1 MTFDFNLKNFESIKK
16 RFLMNKIDNIVD
28 EMKRI
33 MTYVK
38 KNAIQANKIMT
49 AQVNKHRKLI
59 EYEIKNYV

>member
-38 KNAIQANKIMT
+38 KNAIQADKIMI
-49 AQVNKHRKLI
+49 V
-59 EYEIKNYV
+59 